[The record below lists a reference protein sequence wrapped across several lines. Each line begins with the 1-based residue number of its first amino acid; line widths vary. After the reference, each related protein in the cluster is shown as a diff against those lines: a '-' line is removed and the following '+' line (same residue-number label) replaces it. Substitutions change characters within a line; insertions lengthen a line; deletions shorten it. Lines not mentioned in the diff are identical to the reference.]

1 MKKAMLIVNPT
12 SGGEKAPE
20 YKDQLKEKLNE
31 YFDQVEVLITE
42 AENDATKFAK
52 NASEEKYHSLFVMGG
67 DGTVN
72 EAVAGIAD
80 KEYRPKFGFIPMGTV
95 NDLGRS
101 LGISV
106 KPEEAIQNLNL
117 TVTNKLDI
125 GKVNDKYFANAV
137 AVGTIPNSV
146 STTPIEE
153 KTKFGRFAYVL
164 NGLREF
170 KENKSR
176 VFRMTIDG
184 NTREVASS
192 LITIVTASSVAGFN
206 NFLKE
211 AEPDDGKLN
220 LFYIKDENLFE
231 IIGAVPDI
239 IKGVDGATDNVGYCK
254 FEEGKFEVIG
264 DEELSVSMDGEEGPI
279 LPIEIKV
286 LASHLDVYY
295 EK

>member
-20 YKDQLKEKLNE
+20 YKDQLKRKLEK
-31 YFDQVEVLITE
+31 YFDEVEVINTE
-42 AENDATKFAK
+42 AEKDATKFAK
-52 NASEEKYHSLFVMGG
+52 RSSELRYDSLFVMGG

-72 EAVAGIAD
+72 EAVTGIAERD
-80 KEYRPKFGFIPMGTV
+80 YRPKFGFIPMGTV

-106 KPEEAIQNLNL
+106 KPDEAIENLNL
-117 TVTNKLDI
+117 DVTNKLDI
-125 GKVNDKYFANAV
+125 GKVNELYFANAV
-137 AVGTIPNSV
+137 AVGTIPSSV
-146 STTPIEE
+146 SSTPIED

-184 NTREVASS
+184 NTREIASS

-211 AEPDDGKLN
+211 ARPDDGKLN

-231 IIGAVPDI
+231 IIGAVPDM
-239 IKGVDGATDNVGYCK
+239 IKGVDGATENIGYCK
-254 FEEGKFEVIG
+254 FEEGRFEVIG
-264 DEELSVSMDGEEGPI
+264 DEKLSVSMDGDEGPI
-279 LPIEIKV
+279 LPIDIKV